1 MHTKSLSELS
11 RLLADRSISSRE
23 LVDHYIQRIEQH
35 NPQLNAFI
43 TVLADKARQQADSA
57 DKLRA
62 EGKATALTGLPIAH
76 KDLFCTLGERTTC
89 GSRMLENFFSPYES
103 TVTGKL
109 KDQGM
114 VSLGK
119 TNMDEFAMG
128 SSTESSY
135 YGFCHNP
142 WDASRVPGG
151 SSGGSASAVAARLV
165 PVATASDTG
174 GSIRQPAA
182 FCGVTGIK
190 PTYGR
195 VSRWGMIAYASSLD
209 QGGILAP
216 SAEDCALVLEAMAGF
231 DPRDSTSVDQP
242 VPSYVAHLNDSIKGL
257 KIGLP
262 EEYFGSGL
270 DNTIR
275 ERIMAAV
282 KEFETQFNIEF
293 IPISLPH
300 TDAAAP
306 AYYVIGPAECSSNL
320 ARFDGV
326 RFGYRCDNPADLLD
340 MYERT
345 RQEAFGAEVKRR
357 ILIGT
362 YALSEGYYDA
372 YYLKAQKVRQLIC
385 NDFKAAFNKVD
396 LILTPVTPFPA
407 FGLGTRN
414 DDPLSMYLSD
424 IFTIPVNLAGLP
436 AIALP
441 AGDVSGLPVGLQL
454 IGNYFNEQ
462 KLFNAAHQYQSVT
475 QWHQRM
481 PQGFEA

>member
-76 KDLFCTLGERTTC
+76 KDLFCTLDERTTC

-135 YGFCHNP
+135 YGSCHNP
-142 WDASRVPGG
+142 WDVSRVPGG

-231 DPRDSTSVDQP
+231 DPLDSTSVDQP
-242 VPSYVAHLNDSIKGL
+242 VPSYTAHLNDSIKGL

-270 DNTIR
+270 DNAIR

-293 IPISLPH
+293 ISISLPH

-326 RFGYRCDNPADLLD
+326 RFGYRCDNPTDLLD

-345 RQEAFGAEVKRR
+345 RQEALGAEVKRR

-385 NDFKAAFNKVD
+385 NDFKAAFNHVD

-414 DDPLSMYLSD
+414 DDPLSMYLTD

-441 AGDVSGLPVGLQL
+441 AGEIGGLPVGLQL
-454 IGNYFNEQ
+454 IGNYFDEQ

-475 QWHQRM
+475 KWHQRM